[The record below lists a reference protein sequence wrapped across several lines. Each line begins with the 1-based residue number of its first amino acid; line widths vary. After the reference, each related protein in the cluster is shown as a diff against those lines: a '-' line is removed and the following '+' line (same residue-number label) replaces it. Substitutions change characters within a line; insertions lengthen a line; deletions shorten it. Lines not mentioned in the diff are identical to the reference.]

1 MRAGGGSRGG
11 GGRGGGRRSDIRLK
25 HGIVLLARL
34 DNGIGLYRFSYNG
47 SGKVYVGVLAQE
59 VQQVMPQ
66 AVARGTDGYLRV
78 FYEKLGLKFET
89 YDHWVKSGAS
99 PVSARM
105 QR

>member
-1 MRAGGGSRGG
+1 
-11 GGRGGGRRSDIRLK
+11 
-25 HGIVLLARL
+25 
-34 DNGIGLYRFSYNG
+34 
-47 SGKVYVGVLAQE
+47 